1 VQVLGAVVAGIV
13 GFGVGIL
20 VTEVIFANDKSWP
33 DVVPI
38 ALAVLGGLVGAS
50 LGRRR
55 AARRTLS

>member
-1 VQVLGAVVAGIV
+1 MQVLGAVVAGIV